1 MYFSDIN
8 PANVVERL
16 IEFLEN
22 GLEET
27 GLQKFIVGLSGGL
40 DSSVCA
46 DLAVRAVGAERIS
59 GVMMPYKTSSS
70 ASLKD
75 AEELAGMLGIETQT
89 VDITPMADA
98 YFNITPEINDLR
110 KGNFMARIRMAI
122 LYDFAAKNR
131 GLVVGTSNKTEA
143 LLGYGTLHGDV
154 AWDIDPLWDL
164 YKTQVRQVAE
174 YLEIPRKI
182 IDKIPTADLWE
193 GQTDEGELGFTYGRI
208 DELLYLMVDYGYDLG
223 HLLDEGFEE
232 DEIQRARSLVK
243 GNQFKR
249 LGPKA
254 ARLFHDYP
262 GCDFIAPEGW

>member
-16 IEFLEN
+16 IEFFKNE
-22 GLEET
+22 LEET

-46 DLAVRAVGAERIS
+46 VLAVKAVGAES
-59 GVMMPYKTSSS
+59 VLGVMMPYKNSSS
-70 ASLKD
+70 NSLKD
-75 AEELAGMLGIETQT
+75 AEELAGMLGIETKT
-89 VDITPMADA
+89 VDISPMSEA
-98 YFNITPEINDLR
+98 YFNIAPDINDLR
-110 KGNFMARIRMAI
+110 QGNFMARIRMAI
-122 LYDFAAKNR
+122 LYDFAAKNK
-131 GLVVGTSNKTEA
+131 GLVLGTSNKTEA

-182 IDKIPTADLWE
+182 LDKTPSADLWE
-193 GQTDEGELGFTYGRI
+193 GQTDEAELGFTYERI
-208 DELLYLMVDYGYDLG
+208 DELLYLMVDYGYDFD
-223 HLLDEGFEE
+223 HLLDEGFEK

-249 LGPKA
+249 LGPKV

-262 GCDFIAPEGW
+262 GCDFIAPEEW